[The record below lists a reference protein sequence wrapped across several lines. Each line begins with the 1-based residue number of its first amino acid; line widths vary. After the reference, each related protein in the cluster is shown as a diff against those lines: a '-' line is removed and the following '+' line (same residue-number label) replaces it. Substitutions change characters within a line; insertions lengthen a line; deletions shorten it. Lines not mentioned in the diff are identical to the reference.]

1 MTTNK
6 VPAPKASARDSLL
19 GTFLN
24 PGVPYDEMSEVS
36 CYQKPAT
43 GQVELRWNGPAEAPK
58 LIRDEY
64 DGDVA
69 AAKEDL
75 RRLTKIEN
83 RILGYLWVALF
94 ATVGSMVMVFSSGSL
109 LWFLLG
115 LLSIPSAVAIEKDQK
130 SGRQVRR
137 SELRLALQQMGGET
151 RRHLPLP
158 KDVAPV
164 VSAALEE
171 DREAALSA
179 MKLMGKD
186 YSEDIRRRAATALLQ
201 LQGSRARAL
210 EAAGRGKALEGEQE
224 LAYLEATVGVKT
236 TWPTPAALE

>member
-1 MTTNK
+1 
-6 VPAPKASARDSLL
+6 
-19 GTFLN
+19 
-24 PGVPYDEMSEVS
+24 MSEVS

-83 RILGYLWVALF
+83 RILAYLWVALF
-94 ATVGSMVMVFSSGSL
+94 AAVGTMVMVFSSGSL
-109 LWFLLG
+109 LWLLLG

-137 SELRLALQQMGGET
+137 SELRAALQQMGGET

-158 KDVAPV
+158 EDVAPV

-179 MKLMGKD
+179 MKLMGTD

-201 LQGSRARAL
+201 LQG
-210 EAAGRGKALEGEQE
+210 GRGKSLEGEQE
-224 LAYLEATVGVKT
+224 LAYLEATVEVKT